1 MQSLSFLIS
10 LLVKVAVRFRLRQI
24 LQGQSA
30 LQSLIVVLLIQCQGQ
45 AYRLLAT
52 AYPHQKRHCAA
63 NYKRYY
69 LYMDRGRFN
78 NQTKL
83 AVDPQGG
90 ISIYRSI
97 STALNVKN
105 NRSNENHTKRKRN
118 RNNHN
123 IFPII
128 ALLFGQPVM
137 ANTSQT
143 AAPVANSTGSVS
155 NQAVQVLQG
164 NLIETSMVLGLY
176 AKMQCLPLVHL

>member
-1 MQSLSFLIS
+1 
-10 LLVKVAVRFRLRQI
+10 
-24 LQGQSA
+24 
-30 LQSLIVVLLIQCQGQ
+30 
-45 AYRLLAT
+45 
-52 AYPHQKRHCAA
+52 
-63 NYKRYY
+63 
-69 LYMDRGRFN
+69 MDRGRFN
-78 NQTKL
+78 NKTKL
-83 AVDPQGG
+83 AANNTRWGV
-90 ISIYRSI
+90 SIYRSI

-105 NRSNENHTKRKRN
+105 YRSYENYTKRKRN

-164 NLIETSMVLGLY
+164 NLIENQYLSLI
-176 AKMQCLPLVHL
+176 HI